1 MKLPF
6 AVTLAWRE
14 SRGSARRLLMLTA
27 SVAAG
32 VAALVAIHSFR
43 ANVETSVRE
52 QARGLLGAD
61 LVLSSA
67 NPFVPVAEQALAEM
81 KASVRSAEL
90 ARVRSFTAMAYVAGR
105 EGSNLVQALAI
116 EGDYPFYGRG
126 EPDPPGGWARLRAG
140 GGALVDPSLLTR
152 LEARVGDTLVLGNA
166 RLVILG
172 TVPRMPGDVGMR
184 SALGPRVYLADRD
197 ATASGL
203 LTFGSRVRYEAFLK
217 LPGARDATRLSEKH
231 KKALAVERV
240 NLRTV
245 TEDQQALSQT
255 LGRLGR
261 YLGLVALMALLLGGL
276 GVASAVHVFIQRRL
290 ETIAVLRCLG
300 ASSRQLLACYLL
312 QAGLLGLFGGLLGA
326 AVGVFLQSLLPRLL
340 SGLLPITV
348 VTVASWPA
356 VLGGVGLGA
365 GTALL
370 FALLP
375 LSGVRGVAPLRALRR
390 ETDAGEARP
399 RDLLRLLA
407 RALLGAA
414 VWAMACLEAPSYLQG
429 TIFAAV
435 IGLAV
440 ALLWAAAALLSRAA
454 RRFFPAGA
462 PYPVRQGVANL
473 FRPANQTRMVVVA
486 LGFGAFL
493 IGTVYLVQHNI
504 LARMRVDTDPARPN
518 LALFDIQPAQREPL
532 EAMLAQG
539 SRPNL
544 APVPIVPMRIASVKG
559 TPVGRVLA
567 RNTDPKAPGRSANWA
582 FRREYRSTYRDQLT
596 SSESVIAGSAWA
608 PGVARGVAPGSVVPI
623 SLEDGLAA
631 ELGVRIGD
639 EIVWDVQGLTVP
651 SRVAS
656 LRTVVWTRLEP
667 NFFVVFPEG
676 PLAAAPQTFLTLT
689 RVDEAGARARLQRQV
704 VERFPN
710 VTVLDLSQVQQ
721 ALEDIVGRVSVAVRF
736 MALFS
741 LVTGAV
747 VLTGAVTSSRSQRL
761 RETVVLKTLGASR
774 RQLMTI
780 AFTEHLFLGLLASF
794 CGVAL
799 AVISAWGLVRF
810 VFEASF
816 SVPWPALLSLGA
828 LVASL
833 TVAVGLLS
841 SAAVFRRPSLELL
854 RSE

>member
-1 MKLPF
+1 MRVPF
-6 AVTLAWRE
+6 PIALAWRE
-14 SRGSARRLLMLTA
+14 SRASGRRLVLLTA

-61 LVLSSA
+61 LVLGSA
-67 NPFVPVAEQALAEM
+67 NPFSATAEAAL
-81 KASVRSAEL
+81 VRMVDAVKGTEL

-105 EGSNLVQALAI
+105 EGSHLVQAVAI

-126 EPDPPGGWARLRAG
+126 EPEPPGGWARLKEG
-140 GGALVDPSLLTR
+140 GGVLVDPSLLTR
-152 LEARVGDTLVLGNA
+152 LDARVGDELALGEA
-166 RLVILG
+166 RLAILG
-172 TVPRMPGDVGMR
+172 TVPRMPGDVGIR
-184 SALGPRVYLADRD
+184 SAVGPRVYLAARD
-197 ATASGL
+197 ATATGL
-203 LTFGSRVRYEAFLK
+203 ITFGSRVRYEAFLK
-217 LPGARDATRLSEKH
+217 VPGARDAMRLAERHRKLLS
-231 KKALAVERV
+231 AERV
-240 NLRTV
+240 SLRTV

-300 ASSRQLLACYLL
+300 ASSGQLLASYLL
-312 QAGLLGLFGGLLGA
+312 QAGLLGLAGGAVGA
-326 AVGVFLQSLLPRLL
+326 AIGAGLQSLLPRLL
-340 SGLLPITV
+340 RGLLPITV
-348 VTVASWPA
+348 SSTTSWSA
-356 VLGGVGLGA
+356 VGGGIALGVG
-365 GTALL
+365 TAVL
-370 FALLP
+370 FALIP
-375 LSGVRGVAPLRALRR
+375 LAALRAVAPLRALRR
-390 ETDAGEARP
+390 DLSQDGAGR
-399 RDLLRLLA
+399 RDPLRV
-407 RALLGAA
+407 GAA
-414 VWAMACLEAPSYLQG
+414 VLLVASIWAMALVEAPNRVNG
-429 TIFAAV
+429 TVFAVV
-435 IGLAV
+435 ILLAV
-440 ALLWAAAALLSRAA
+440 GLLWLAAALLSRAA
-454 RRFFPAGA
+454 RRFFPGGA

-504 LARMRVDTDPARPN
+504 LERLRVDTDPTRPN
-518 LALFDIQPAQREPL
+518 LALFDIQPHQRQAL
-532 EAMLAQG
+532 EEDLARAG
-539 SRPNL
+539 HRGIP
-544 APVPIVPMRIASVKG
+544 AVPIVPMRIASVKG
-559 TPVGRVLA
+559 VPAAKVLA
-567 RNTDPKAPGRSANWA
+567 RTGPPPGPGRSAQWA
-582 FRREYRSTYRDQLT
+582 FRREFRSTYRDRLMP
-596 SSESVIAGSAWA
+596 SETQVAGQAWA
-608 PGVARGVAPGSVVPI
+608 PGAGLGGAPGAVVPI
-623 SLEDGLAA
+623 SVEEELASD
-631 ELGVRIGD
+631 LGVRVGD

-676 PLAAAPQTFLTLT
+676 PLNAAPQTFLTLT
-689 RVDEAGARARLQRQV
+689 RVDDANARARLQRQLI
-704 VERFPN
+704 ERFPN

-721 ALEDIVGRVSVAVRF
+721 ALEEIVGRVSVAIRF

-741 LVTGAV
+741 LITGAV
-747 VLTGAVTSSRSQRL
+747 VLTGALASSRTQRL
-761 RETVVLKTLGASR
+761 RETVLLKTLGASR

-780 AFTEHLFLGLLASF
+780 AFTEHLALGGLAAL

-799 AVISAWGLVRF
+799 AVSSAWGLVRIL
-810 VFEASF
+810 FEQSF
-816 SVPWPALLSLGA
+816 SVPWLPLLLLASLV
-828 LVASL
+828 VAL